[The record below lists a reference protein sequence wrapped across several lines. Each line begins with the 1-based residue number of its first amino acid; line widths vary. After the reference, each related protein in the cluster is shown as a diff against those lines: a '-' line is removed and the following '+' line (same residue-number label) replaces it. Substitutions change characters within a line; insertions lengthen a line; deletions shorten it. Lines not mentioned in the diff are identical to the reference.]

1 MNKRLASMLAA
12 PDPRPVLVSVL
23 GALWLL
29 MSGFGGLRALIV
41 LLGLGAGVQVGT
53 NDPMAQLAVENPELV
68 DPVWLQAQEQ
78 LADLSAL
85 ERTLAF
91 PLLLV
96 AGLGVTGAVRLF
108 RRQPGARTLL
118 LITGVGAIAITAVYH
133 LMSTAI
139 SLRPAAEVTPP
150 PDVGAM
156 FYSVALLNVV
166 LQSLPVLIGM
176 SLLRHPVV
184 AKYTASRTT
193 DS

>member
-1 MNKRLASMLAA
+1 MLAA

-29 MSGFGGLRALIV
+29 MSGFGGLRALMV
-41 LLGLGAGVQVGT
+41 LLGLASGVQVGT
-53 NDPMAQLAVENPELV
+53 NDPMAQLAVEAPELV
-68 DPVWLQAQEQ
+68 DPAWLQAQEQ
-78 LADLSAL
+78 RADLSAL

-91 PLLLV
+91 PLLLMAV
-96 AGLGVTGAVRLF
+96 LGVTGAVRLF
-108 RRQPGARTLL
+108 RRQSRARTLL
-118 LITGVGAIAITAVYH
+118 LITGVGTIAISAVYH
-133 LMSTAI
+133 LMRTAI

-150 PDVGAM
+150 PDVGTM
-156 FYSVALLNVV
+156 SYSVALLNVV

-184 AKYTASRTT
+184 AKYVASKTT